1 VLALD
6 DHSAVKLAPYRAR
19 RLVADIKCRH
29 VLLQRVPNSAR
40 PLKGKSSSSYEIWP
54 LYVSTF
60 SNPFNS
66 NIRSVLFYQTLVHKR
81 CCGMEG
87 EAVTWTMHLDHPVG
101 QCVTHGLAVCPPQF
115 LVNHLLGGSMGP
127 PSFTFAVGIAVLIY
141 MRLSGTIGP
150 RL

>member
-1 VLALD
+1 MQ
-6 DHSAVKLAPYRAR
+6 SAAAR
-19 RLVADIKCRH
+19 RRYQVSPR
-29 VLLQRVPNSAR
+29 SAPTR
-40 PLKGKSSSSYEIWP
+40 AKLSAGLKGKIVLLVRNLAFVREHLFEP
-54 LYVSTF
+54 VQT
-60 SNPFNS
+60 
-66 NIRSVLFYQTLVHKR
+66 NIPSGLFYQTLVHTR

-87 EAVTWTMHLDHPVG
+87 KVVTWTMHLDHPVG

-115 LVNHLLGGSMGP
+115 LVDHLFGGSIGP